1 MSEALFRLEAGRY
14 LPTDRSRGP
23 WSPDALHGS
32 PVAALL
38 AHVVEQERPAG
49 LELAR
54 LTVDLCRPVPFAPL
68 SVILERSREGRRV
81 AVYRL
86 TIEVDGKPLT
96 YATALC
102 LRRDP
107 PAHGNGPQY
116 HPLPPPPTHDSLPQ
130 RLLDRRGNRWVSYPG
145 TLDMRFHRDPGGAEP
160 PEVWIHAD
168 ASVLEGV
175 EPTPAVRAASIAD
188 FVSPFANMGDG
199 ASAYVNADITLQL
212 HRPPVGEWH
221 CISVTTRSANDG
233 VAVAQATLHDSQ
245 GPYGAAASTSLFN
258 AR

>member
-68 SVILERSREGRRV
+68 NVILERSREGRRV

-86 TIEVDGKPLT
+86 TIEVDAKPLT
-96 YATALC
+96 FATALC

-116 HPLPPPPTHDSLPQ
+116 HPLPTPPTHDSLPQ

-145 TLDMRFHRDPGGAEP
+145 TLDMRFHRDPGGGEP
-160 PEVWIHAD
+160 PEVWRRRLGA
-168 ASVLEGV
+168 V
-175 EPTPAVRAASIAD
+175 EPTPAVRAASMD
-188 FVSPFANMGDG
+188 FVSPFANRRIP
-199 ASAYVNADITLQL
+199 YVNADITLQL

-221 CISVTTRSANDG
+221 ASSPPAAPTTASPSP
-233 VAVAQATLHDSQ
+233 ATLQDSSPPQ
-245 GPYGAAASTSLFN
+245 PPSSTAANTASH
-258 AR
+258 R